1 MSDQPNFLIILTD
14 QMRGDNMRCAWR
26 DWRGNTPLQTPNLDR
41 LAAGGALLT
50 RAYVN
55 NPLCMP
61 SRSTL
66 LTGLTPR
73 GHNVRTNGID
83 LDPAFPT
90 VTGTLADVG
99 YRTHSIGKI
108 HVRVAGE
115 PIGVAPETLDP
126 LDFPETR
133 WMWRNRKVS
142 ALPTPYYGFASTELT
157 IGHGPGNF
165 DNHYLWLEREHPD
178 VLPHW
183 NRQASTPAASG
194 AEQSYRINVPPEYH
208 YNTWIADRS
217 IAYLQDAAARE
228 QPFMLWA
235 SFPDPHHPYAAPD
248 PWFSMYDRDSIPA
261 PTRRDNELDDLPPH
275 MRLMYETDQWTSGR
289 RFATKMPD
297 EHMREITAITF
308 GMMSFIDE
316 QVGRMLDSLDEL
328 GLADNTIVVFTA
340 DHGDLLGDH
349 WLLNK
354 GPFHFDGMLNIPSI
368 WRWPARFPAGQVSQS
383 LVSHLNIP
391 TTLLDLAEV
400 PAPEYGPPFMKGVPQ
415 PEAERQM
422 SPLPGKSLAPLLT
435 GEAASVQ
442 DAIVI
447 ENDEDYIG
455 LRLRTLVTDT
465 HQLTVYVGDDG
476 EQEYGELF
484 DTHNDPGQLR
494 NLWHEPSVE
503 SLKQELKARLM
514 EELIRTD
521 NRMPRRQSHA

>member
-1 MSDQPNFLIILTD
+1 MNERPNFLIILTD
-14 QMRGDNMRCAWR
+14 QMRGDCMTCAWR
-26 DWRGNTPLQTPNLDR
+26 DWRDDTPLQTPNLDQ

-90 VTGTLADVG
+90 VTGTLADVPD
-99 YRTHSIGKI
+99 T
-108 HVRVAGE
+108 A
-115 PIGVAPETLDP
+115 PIASAKSTCAWPVNPWVLTRKRLTP
-126 LDFPETR
+126 STFPETR
-133 WMWRNRKVS
+133 WMWHNRKI
-142 ALPTPYYGFASTELT
+142 AKLPSPYYGFESTELT
-157 IGHGPGNF
+157 IGHGPGLPGE
-165 DNHYLWLEREHPD
+165 HYHWLEREHPD
-178 VLPHW
+178 MLPLW

-194 AEQSYRINVPPEYH
+194 AEQSYRINVPAELH

-217 IAYLQDAAARE
+217 IAYLQDAAE
-228 QPFMLWA
+228 QPQPFMLWA

-248 PWFSMYDRDSIPA
+248 PWFSMYDRESIPA
-261 PTRRDNELDDLPPH
+261 PARRDGELDDLPPH
-275 MRLMYETDQWTSGR
+275 MRLMYETDLWNSGR

-297 EHMREITAITF
+297 EQMREITAITY
-308 GMMSFIDE
+308 GMVSFIDE
-316 QVGRMLDSLDEL
+316 QVGRILDSLDEL
-328 GLADNTIVVFTA
+328 GLAENTVVVFTA

-368 WRWPARFPAGQVSQS
+368 WRWPARFPSGKVSQS
-383 LVSHLNIP
+383 LVSHLDIP
-391 TTLLDLAEV
+391 PTLLDLAGV
-400 PAPEYGPPFMKGVPQ
+400 PAPEYGPPFLKGTPQ

-422 SPLPGKSLAPLLT
+422 AAWPGRPLTPLLT
-435 GEAASVQ
+435 GAADSVQ
-442 DAIVI
+442 DAIII

-484 DTHNDPGQLR
+484 DTESDPGQLH
-494 NLWHEPSVE
+494 NLWHDPTAQRPE
-503 SLKQELKARLM
+503 AR
-514 EELIRTD
+514 T
-521 NRMPRRQSHA
+521 

>member
-1 MSDQPNFLIILTD
+1 MNERPNFLIILTD
-14 QMRGDNMRCAWR
+14 QMRGDCMTCAWR
-26 DWRGNTPLQTPNLDR
+26 DWRDDTPLQTPNLDK

-90 VTGTLADVG
+90 VTGTLADTG

-115 PIGVAPETLDP
+115 PIGVDPKTLDP

-133 WMWRNRKVS
+133 WMWQNRKI
-142 ALPTPYYGFASTELT
+142 AQLPTPYYGFESTELT
-157 IGHGPGNF
+157 IGHGPGNV

-178 VLPHW
+178 MLPLW

-194 AEQSYRINVPPEYH
+194 AEQSYRINVPPEFH

-217 IAYLQDAAARE
+217 IAYMKDAAE
-228 QPFMLWA
+228 QPQPFMLWA
-235 SFPDPHHPYAAPD
+235 SFPDPHHPFAAPD
-248 PWFSMYDRDSIPA
+248 PWFSMYDRDSIPT

-275 MRLMYETDQWTSGR
+275 MRLMYETDLWNSGR

-297 EHMREITAITF
+297 EQMREITAITY
-308 GMMSFIDE
+308 GMVSFIDE
-316 QVGRMLDSLDEL
+316 QVGRILDTLDEL
-328 GLADNTIVVFTA
+328 GLADNTVVVFTA

-368 WRWPARFPAGQVSQS
+368 WRWPARFPAGRASQS
-383 LVSHLNIP
+383 LVSHLDIP
-391 TTLLDLAEV
+391 PTLLDLAGV
-400 PAPEYGPPFMKGVPQ
+400 PAPEYGPPFLKGVPQ

-422 SPLPGKSLAPLLT
+422 ASWPGRSLAPLLT
-435 GEAASVQ
+435 GEANAVQ
-442 DAIVI
+442 DAIII

-484 DTHNDPGQLR
+484 DMEQDPGQLH
-494 NLWHEPSVE
+494 NLWHDPAAQG
-503 SLKQELKARLM
+503 LKRELKVRLM

-521 NRMPRRQSHA
+521 NRLPRRQSHA

>member
-1 MSDQPNFLIILTD
+1 MSERPNFLIILTD
-14 QMRGDNMRCAWR
+14 QMRGDTMRCAWHP
-26 DWRGNTPLQTPNLDR
+26 WREETPLRTPNLDR

-50 RAYVN
+50 RAFVN

-90 VTGTLADVG
+90 VTGALADAG
-99 YRTHSIGKI
+99 YHTYKIGKI
-108 HVRVAGE
+108 HVRVAGD
-115 PIGVAPETLDP
+115 PLGRDPETLDP
-126 LDFPETR
+126 LDFPEIR
-133 WMWRNRKVS
+133 WMWHNRKIS
-142 ALPTPYYGFASTELT
+142 KLPSPYYGFAGTELT
-157 IGHGPGNF
+157 IGHGPGIPGE
-165 DNHYLWLEREHPD
+165 HYHWLEREHPD
-178 VLPHW
+178 VLPFW

-194 AEQSYRINVPPEYH
+194 AEQSYRINVPPELH

-217 IAYLQDAAARE
+217 IAYLRDAAQRE

-235 SFPDPHHPYAAPD
+235 SFPDPHHPFAAPD
-248 PWFSMYDRDSIPA
+248 PWFSMYDRDSIPP
-261 PTRRDNELDDLPPH
+261 PTRRENELDDLPPH

-289 RFATKMPD
+289 RTATKMPD
-297 EHMREITAITF
+297 AHMREITAITF
-308 GMMSFIDE
+308 GMVSFIDE
-316 QVGRMLDSLDEL
+316 QVGRMLDALDEL
-328 GLADNTIVVFTA
+328 GLADNTVIVFTA

-354 GPFHFDGMLNIPSI
+354 GPFHFDGMLSIPSI
-368 WRWPARFPAGQVSQS
+368 WRWPARFPAGQVSRS
-383 LVSHLNIP
+383 LVSHLDIP
-391 TTLLDLAEV
+391 PTLLDLAGV
-400 PAPEYGPPFMKGVPQ
+400 DVPEYGPPFMKGVPQ

-422 SPLPGKSLAPLLT
+422 AAWPGRPLTPLLT
-435 GEAASVQ
+435 GAADTVQ

-476 EQEYGELF
+476 EQDYGELF
-484 DTHNDPGQLR
+484 DTVNDPGQLH
-494 NLWHEPSVE
+494 NLWHEPAAQN
-503 SLKQELKARLM
+503 LKGELKIRLM